1 MAKTKEIKEEK
12 KGLAKG
18 KSQFEVV
25 GTVGKIGEWTFKID
39 TKSDSGYLYSSA
51 QLNINTGNNNVVRV
65 EAMGGCYPNSTGN
78 TIRVRSKENNERF
91 EIEWEDRKNEA
102 VLENVSDF
110 DFITV
115 ALEKDT
121 KGNLFYKKFLT
132 WYDAVD
138 YVKDNIQEG
147 MVVKVKGNLNWSEY
161 NDIIKARKNIQSIY
175 LATATPEEYHATFTQ
190 TVLLE
195 SDAVDKSHAK
205 EDKIVDIN
213 AKVVDYDKLIKK
225 QRPFDFTYKVKLE
238 DGKEKACLAVV
249 SKFLTVGDKKV
260 LRELAVDGNIVEGA
274 EVGSVSVDDISD
286 ELREL
291 IECGIYTEEEILGK
305 MAVKGDKVVNFYI
318 TKPHVQKD
326 KEGVTKVFMDD
337 KKYTLEDLFVEAGS
351 ETVESAPK
359 ATAKTEKK
367 EATAVENSDEPPFD
381 TDDAAGEGDSTEDE
395 LDWMKEL
402 D

>member
-1 MAKTKEIKEEK
+1 MAKKEEK
-12 KGLAKG
+12 KKGLSKG
-18 KSQFEVV
+18 RSQFEVV
-25 GTVGKIGEWTFKID
+25 GAVGKIGDWTFKID
-39 TKSDSGYLYSSA
+39 TKSDSGYLYSAA
-51 QLNINTGNNNVVRV
+51 QLNVDTGNNNVVRV
-65 EAMGGCYPNSTGN
+65 EAMGGYFPNSTN
-78 TIRVRSKENNERF
+78 STIRVRSKENSEDRF
-91 EIEWEDRKNEA
+91 EVDWEDRKNEA

-110 DFITV
+110 DFVTV
-115 ALEKDT
+115 GLEKDV
-121 KGNLFYKKFLT
+121 KGNLFYKKFLS

-138 YVKDNIQEG
+138 YMKDYLQEG
-147 MVVKVKGNLNWSEY
+147 MVVKAKGNLNFSEY
-161 NDIIKARKNIQSIY
+161 NDIVKARKNIQSIF
-175 LATATPEEYHATFTQ
+175 LVDAEPEEYHATFTQ
-190 TVLLE
+190 TILLE
-195 SDAVDKSHAK
+195 ADAVDKSHAK

-213 AKVVDYDKLIKK
+213 AKVVDYDKMIKK

-238 DGKEKACLAVV
+238 DGKEKACLAVI

-274 EVGSVSVDDISD
+274 EVGAVSVDDISE

-326 KEGVTKVFMDD
+326 KEGVTKIFMDD
-337 KKYTLEDLFVEAGS
+337 TKYVPEDLFVEADS
-351 ETVESAPK
+351 EPAEPTKKDAPK
-359 ATAKTEKK
+359 KAEAKKVEAQEETA
-367 EATAVENSDEPPFD
+367 DEPPFD
-381 TDDAAGEGDSTEDE
+381 TDENANEDSGDE

>member
-1 MAKTKEIKEEK
+1 MAKKEEK
-12 KGLAKG
+12 KKGLSKG
-18 KSQFEVV
+18 RSQFEVV
-25 GTVGKIGEWTFKID
+25 GAVGKIGDWTFKID

-51 QLNINTGNNNVVRV
+51 QLNIDTGNNNVVRV
-65 EAMGGCYPNSTGN
+65 EAMGGYFPNSTSS
-78 TIRVRSKENNERF
+78 TIRVRSKENSEDRF
-91 EIEWEDRKNEA
+91 EVDWEDRKNEA
-102 VLENVSDF
+102 VLETVSDF
-110 DFITV
+110 DFVTV
-115 ALEKDT
+115 GLEKDT

-138 YVKDNIQEG
+138 YMKEHLQEG
-147 MVVKVKGNLNWSEY
+147 MVVKAKGNLNFSEY
-161 NDIIKARKNIQSIY
+161 NDIVKARKNLQSIF
-175 LATATPEEYHATFTQ
+175 LVDAKPEEYHATFTQ

-195 SDAVDKSHAK
+195 TAAVDKSHAK

-213 AKVVDYDKLIKK
+213 AKVVDYDKMIKK

-238 DGKEKACLAVV
+238 DGKEKACLAVI

-318 TKPHVQKD
+318 TKPHVQKN
-326 KEGVTKVFMDD
+326 KEGVTKIFMDD
-337 KKYTLEDLFVEAGS
+337 AKYSPEDLFVEADNEPS
-351 ETVESAPK
+351 DPVKK
-359 ATAKTEKK
+359 ATAKKPEIKAAATED
-367 EATAVENSDEPPFD
+367 TADEPPFD
-381 TDDAAGEGDSTEDE
+381 TDSDSSEDSGDE